1 MLMLLSMNDEVL
13 WIYSQIVKKIEVIPE
28 AVLSEV
34 STLIDSVMSK
44 GQEEQKKHSFLDN
57 KGLHKIENGFTINK
71 QPERS

>member
-1 MLMLLSMNDEVL
+1 MLLSMNDEVL

-44 GQEEQKKHSFLDN
+44 GQEEQKKHSFLEN
-57 KGLHKIENGFTINK
+57 KGLRKIENGFTINK